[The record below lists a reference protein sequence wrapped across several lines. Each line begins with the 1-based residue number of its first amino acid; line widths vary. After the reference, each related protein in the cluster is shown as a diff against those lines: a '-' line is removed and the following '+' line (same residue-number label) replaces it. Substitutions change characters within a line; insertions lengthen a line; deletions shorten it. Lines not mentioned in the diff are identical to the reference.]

1 MLIDRQRVR
10 DATTRR
16 DIDAPILGM
25 HSGDHYRPFQR
36 CMPKDLADVIDRLEF
51 RQIAPEW
58 AATVCKPT
66 ARLSCRPNP
75 VFLAQFKRRPSLP
88 PRL

>member
-51 RQIAPEW
+51 RQIARAPMG
-58 AATVCKPT
+58 APD
-66 ARLSCRPNP
+66 LPG
-75 VFLAQFKRRPSLP
+75 LADREH
-88 PRL
+88 